1 MRRYIC
7 KFLIYFKRQIDY
19 ILCNLEVSYFLNT
32 KNIEIFLFKFFFY
45 YILKNLI
52 EMMTI
57 TTRILN
63 YTNYSNKKKYFLAKK
78 QVHMFHFNDYNT
90 KFL

>member
-57 TTRILN
+57 TTRILLN
-63 YTNYSNKKKYFLAKK
+63 YTNYSNKKKIFSRKETSTYVSF
-78 QVHMFHFNDYNT
+78 
-90 KFL
+90 

>member
-1 MRRYIC
+1 
-7 KFLIYFKRQIDY
+7 
-19 ILCNLEVSYFLNT
+19 
-32 KNIEIFLFKFFFY
+32 
-45 YILKNLI
+45 
-52 EMMTI
+52 MMTI
-57 TTRILN
+57 TTRILLN